1 MKSFYSF
8 LVAGTLFT
16 HSAEGL
22 LPPLYES
29 IKEIQAILG
38 SPEIGERLQSGEVI
52 HNIEKTSSGFAL
64 VTNMH
69 RLEIAVVYQNQ
80 DKMGPASFKL
90 VFGEPKEL

>member
-1 MKSFYSF
+1 MKSFYSL

-22 LPPLYES
+22 LPPLYEN

-52 HNIEKTSSGFAL
+52 NKIERTSNGFAIQ
-64 VTNMH
+64 TNMH
-69 RLEIAVVYQNQ
+69 QLDVEVVYQ
-80 DKMGPASFKL
+80 KEGRIGPASFKL